1 MILEVKHLQLVEAVA
16 AYGTL
21 TNAGKHLNLTQS
33 ALSHQLVELERRL
46 GTPLFHRVGRR
57 LVPTLAGDRLLR
69 SATRTLSILRRTENS
84 LKRIAAGHEALLRFS
99 TACYTTYHWLSP
111 LLEEYARR
119 CPKVEVQ
126 VVAEATRRPVEAL
139 LAGKIDVGIVSN
151 LVADERLDVIPLFDD
166 EIVLIVPPTHR
177 FASRS
182 YVTAQDIGEEHLIV
196 YTEPRADNS
205 IFRRVLDPAGVV
217 PRRVSAIQLTEAIVE
232 MVKAG
237 LGVAALAR
245 WAVAPFVRAGS
256 LVGVPVTPHGLH
268 RTWQAATLRQQTPP
282 LYLREFC
289 RLLTETPRQEN
300 DSRRSDGQAPAVTRY
315 STQ

>member
-57 LVPTLAGDRLLR
+57 LVPTVAGDRLLR
-69 SATRTLSILRRTENS
+69 SATRTLSILRRTESS

-126 VVAEATRRPVEAL
+126 VVAEATRRPIEAL
-139 LAGKIDVGIVSN
+139 LAGKIDVGIVS
-151 LVADERLDVIPLFDD
+151 DVVPDDRIDFTPLFDD
-166 EIVLIVPPTHR
+166 EVVLIMPPTHR
-177 FASRS
+177 LAIAIA
-182 YVTAQDIGEEHLIV
+182 YVT
-196 YTEPRADNS
+196 RAGLRRRASARLYGAADRQLRSFVACSIPPASCRGACRRFNS
-205 IFRRVLDPAGVV
+205 
-217 PRRVSAIQLTEAIVE
+217 PRRSS
-232 MVKAG
+232 
-237 LGVAALAR
+237 R
-245 WAVAPFVRAGS
+245 W
-256 LVGVPVTPHGLH
+256 
-268 RTWQAATLRQQTPP
+268 
-282 LYLREFC
+282 
-289 RLLTETPRQEN
+289 
-300 DSRRSDGQAPAVTRY
+300 
-315 STQ
+315 

>member
-1 MILEVKHLQLVEAVA
+1 MILEVKHLQLVEALA

-46 GTPLFHRVGRR
+46 GTPLFHRIGRR

-69 SATRTLSILRRTENS
+69 SATRTLSILRRTESS

-119 CPKVEVQ
+119 CPKVDVQ
-126 VVAEATRRPVEAL
+126 VVAEATGRPIDAL
-139 LAGKIDVGIVSN
+139 LTGKIDVGIVSD
-151 LVADERLDVIPLFDD
+151 VISDERIDFVPLFQD
-166 EIVLIVPPTHR
+166 EVVLIVPPTHR
-177 FASRS
+177 LASRS
-182 YVTAQDIGEEHLIV
+182 FVAAQDLADEHLLV
-196 YTEPRADNS
+196 YTEPRVDNV
-205 IFRRVLDPAGVV
+205 IFRRVLDPAGIV

-237 LGVAALAR
+237 LGVAAMAR
-245 WAVAPFVRAGS
+245 WAVDPYVRAGN
-256 LVGVPVTPHGLH
+256 LVGVRITPEGLH
-268 RTWQAATLRQQTPP
+268 RAWHAATLRQQAPP
-282 LYLREFC
+282 LYVREFC
-289 RLLTETPRQEN
+289 RLLGVGPLSSGQGGPV
-300 DSRRSDGQAPAVTRY
+300 RREASM
-315 STQ
+315 

>member
-33 ALSHQLVELERRL
+33 ALSHQLVELEKRL

-57 LVPTLAGDRLLR
+57 LVPTAAGDRLLR
-69 SATRTLSILRRTENS
+69 SATRTLSILRRTESS
-84 LKRIAAGHEALLRFS
+84 LKRIAAGHEAILRFS

-111 LLEEYARR
+111 LLEEFARR

-126 VVAEATRRPVEAL
+126 VVAEATRRPIEAL
-139 LAGKIDVGIVSN
+139 LAGKIDVGIVS
-151 LVADERLDVIPLFDD
+151 DFPPDDRLEFTPLFED
-166 EIVLIVPPTHR
+166 ELVLIMPPTHR
-177 FASRS
+177 LASRAH
-182 YVTAQDIGEEHLIV
+182 VNAEDFVDEHLFV
-196 YTEPRADNS
+196 YTEPRIDNTV
-205 IFRRVLDPAGVV
+205 FQRVLDPAGVI

-245 WAVAPFVRAGS
+245 WAIEPYVRAGT
-256 LVGVPVTPHGLH
+256 LVGVRITPDGVH
-268 RTWQAATLRQQTPP
+268 RSWFAATLRQATTP
-282 LYLREFC
+282 LYIREFC
-289 RLLTETPRQEN
+289 RLLAAGPVPAADRGRQPTERF
-300 DSRRSDGQAPAVTRY
+300 GA
-315 STQ
+315 

>member
-16 AYGTL
+16 AYGSL
-21 TNAGKHLNLTQS
+21 TNAGKHLHLTQS

-46 GTPLFHRVGRR
+46 GTPLFYRVGRR

-69 SATRTLSILRRTENS
+69 SATQTLTILRRTESS
-84 LKRIAAGHEALLRFS
+84 LKRIAAGHEVVLRFS

-111 LLEEYARR
+111 LLDEYARR
-119 CPKVEVQ
+119 CPTVDVE

-151 LVADERLDVIPLFDD
+151 VRADERLEIVPLFDD
-166 EIVLIVPPTHR
+166 ELVLIMPPRHPLAAR
-177 FASRS
+177 A
-182 YVTAQDIGEEHLIV
+182 YVTAQDLANEHLLV

-205 IFRRVLDPAGVV
+205 IFQRVLDPAGVV

-237 LGVAALAR
+237 LGVAALAQ
-245 WAVAPFVRAGS
+245 WAVEPHVRAGG
-256 LVGVPVTPHGLH
+256 LVGVRVTPHGLH
-268 RTWQAATLRQQTPP
+268 RTWQAAMVRQPATP
-282 LYLREFC
+282 LYVREFC
-289 RLLTETPRQEN
+289 RLLAAGPA
-300 DSRRSDGQAPAVTRY
+300 GLAAAPGGAVARHAAN
-315 STQ
+315 

>member
-16 AYGTL
+16 AYGSL
-21 TNAGKHLNLTQS
+21 TNAGKHLHLTQS

-69 SATRTLSILRRTENS
+69 SATRTLNTLRRTENS
-84 LKRIAAGHEALLRFS
+84 LKRIAAGREAVLRFS
-99 TACYTTYHWLSP
+99 TACYTTYHWLAP
-111 LLEEYARR
+111 LLEEFARR
-119 CPKVEVQ
+119 CPKVDVQ
-126 VVAEATRRPVEAL
+126 VVAEATRRPIEAL
-139 LAGKIDVGIVSN
+139 LAGKIDVGIVTD
-151 LVADERLDVIPLFDD
+151 LGPDDRLQVVPLFDD
-166 EIVLIVPPTHR
+166 EIVLIMPPRHR
-177 FASRS
+177 FASRP
-182 YVTAQDIGEEHLIV
+182 YVTAQDIGEEHLLV

-245 WAVAPFVRAGS
+245 WAVAPHVRAGS
-256 LVGVPVTPHGLH
+256 LVAVPVTPNGLH
-268 RTWQAATLRQQTPP
+268 RKWQAATLRQQTPP
-282 LYLREFC
+282 LYIREFC
-289 RLLTETPRQEN
+289 HVLADRPSVDDARLASSPG
-300 DSRRSDGQAPAVTRY
+300 DSRLGTV
-315 STQ
+315 

>member
-1 MILEVKHLQLVEAVA
+1 MILEVKHLQLVEALA

-21 TNAGKHLNLTQS
+21 TNAGRHLNLTQS

-46 GTPLFHRVGRR
+46 GTPLFHRIGRR

-69 SATRTLSILRRTENS
+69 SATRTLSILRRTESS

-126 VVAEATRRPVEAL
+126 VVAEATGRPIEAL
-139 LAGKIDVGIVSN
+139 LTGKIDVGIVS
-151 LVADERLDVIPLFDD
+151 DVISDDRIDFVPLFHD
-166 EIVLIVPPTHR
+166 EVVLIVPPAHR
-177 FASRS
+177 LASRS
-182 YVTAQDIGEEHLIV
+182 FVSAQDLAEEHLLV
-196 YTEPRADNS
+196 YTEPRVDNA

-237 LGVAALAR
+237 LGVAAMAR
-245 WAVAPFVRAGS
+245 WAVDPYVRSGS
-256 LVGVPVTPHGLH
+256 LVGVRITPEGLH
-268 RTWQAATLRQQTPP
+268 RSWHAATLRQQAPP
-282 LYLREFC
+282 LYVREFC
-289 RLLTETPRQEN
+289 RLLGAGPVQREQ
-300 DSRRSDGQAPAVTRY
+300 DGPVRHEA
-315 STQ
+315 SM

>member
-1 MILEVKHLQLVEAVA
+1 MIIEVKHLQLVEAVA

-21 TNAGKHLNLTQS
+21 TNAGKHLHLTQS

-57 LVPTLAGDRLLR
+57 LVPTLAGDQLLR
-69 SATRTLSILRRTENS
+69 SATRTLSILRRTESS

-99 TACYTTYHWLSP
+99 TACYTTYHWLAP
-111 LLEEYARR
+111 LLDEYARR

-126 VVAEATRRPVEAL
+126 VVAEATRRPIEAL
-139 LAGKIDVGIVSN
+139 LAGKIDVGVVSN
-151 LVADERLDVIPLFDD
+151 AALDDRIELIRLFEDEV
-166 EIVLIVPPTHR
+166 VLIMPPSHPL
-177 FASRS
+177 AARS
-182 YVTAQDIGEEHLIV
+182 FVSAGDLADEHLIV
-196 YTEPRADNS
+196 YTEPRADNT

-245 WAVAPFVRAGS
+245 WAVEPYVRAGS
-256 LVGVPVTPHGLH
+256 LVAVRLTPDGVY
-268 RTWQAATLRQQTPP
+268 RTWQAATLRQQAPP
-282 LYLREFC
+282 LYIREFC
-289 RLLTETPRQEN
+289 RLLATGPEGVRSQPRGLKLANE
-300 DSRRSDGQAPAVTRY
+300 
-315 STQ
+315 